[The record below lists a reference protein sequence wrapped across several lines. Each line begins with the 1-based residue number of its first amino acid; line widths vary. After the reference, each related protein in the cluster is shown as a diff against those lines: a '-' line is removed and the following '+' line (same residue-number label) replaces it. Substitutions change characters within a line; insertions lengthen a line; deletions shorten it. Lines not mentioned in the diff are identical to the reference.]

1 MLRGSE
7 DHTTL
12 KEGLQPVLDEMNEL
26 VESRLV
32 ELQDAFYELDFSL
45 QGRTIGIMSNNY
57 YTK

>member
-12 KEGLQPVLDEMNEL
+12 KEGFQPVLNEINEL

-32 ELQDAFYELDFSL
+32 EVQDAFYELDFFL
-45 QGRTIGIMSNNY
+45 GGDYKVEQ
-57 YTK
+57 